1 MLQSFSPRMASS
13 QSVRS
18 HSAELKKEL
27 GLGDLILTQI
37 LYVVG
42 SHWVGTAAK
51 LGNSQIVFW
60 LLAVAFFYAPL
71 AAVIIYLNRIMP
83 LEGGLYQ
90 WAKLGFNDFIGFLVG
105 WNLWLYIIVFMS
117 SQGMSISAN
126 VAYAF
131 GMDSIAGN
139 KGFIMLVTCSLVGFL
154 IVVTMLGL
162 GVGKWFQNAGGV
174 VQIVVFGTLIL
185 IPFLSVRSGS
195 LRAYHPL
202 ATAMPAVSLF
212 SLNIFGKMSFGAL
225 SGFEYVAILAGEC
238 KSPARSIGRSVLIAA
253 PIVALMFILGTS
265 AILAYVTADQVDL
278 VGPIPQVLSIAFRP
292 FAWAGVV
299 GPIVIL
305 LLVGRQLG
313 ACTLA
318 VAGSTRLP
326 MVAGW
331 DHLLPQW
338 FSRLHPKYKTP
349 VNSILFVAAMILI
362 TGLASLAGAGQ
373 QEAFQILDNAS
384 GIFYSLTYLVM
395 FALPLIGLKNSSRP
409 PLWLRAAAASGFTVT
424 LLYSALSIWPIIQ
437 VASPLAFS
445 IKVGGVILGAN
456 LLGALLFRWEKRGDI
471 GTGA

>member
-1 MLQSFSPRMASS
+1 MASA

-27 GLGDLILTQI
+27 GLGDLVLTQI

-42 SHWVGTAAK
+42 SHWIGTAAQI
-51 LGNSQIVFW
+51 GNSQIAYW
-60 LLAVAFFYAPL
+60 LLAVVFFYAPL

-90 WAKLGFNDFIGFLVG
+90 WAKLGFNNFVGFLVG

-117 SQGMSISAN
+117 TQGMAISTN
-126 VAYAF
+126 IAYAF
-131 GMDSIAGN
+131 GADSIAGN
-139 KGFIMLVTCSLVGFL
+139 KWFIMLVTCSLVAFL
-154 IVVTMLGL
+154 IVVTTLGL
-162 GVGKWFQNAGGV
+162 GIGKWFQNAGGV
-174 VQIVVFGTLIL
+174 VQIVIFGTLIL
-185 IPFLSVRSGS
+185 IPFASVRSGA
-195 LRAYHPL
+195 LDAYHPL
-202 ATAMPAVSLF
+202 AMAVPAVSFF
-212 SLNIFGKMSFGAL
+212 SLNIFGKMSFGAF

-238 KSPARSIGRSVLIAA
+238 KSPARSIGRSVLIAS

-265 AILAYVTADQVDL
+265 AILAYASPEQVDL
-278 VGPIPQVLSIAFRP
+278 VGPIPQVLSIAFRR
-292 FAWAGVV
+292 FAWAGIV

-349 VNSILFVAAMILI
+349 VNSILFVAAMILV
-362 TGLASLAGAGQ
+362 TGLASLAGVGR
-373 QEAFQILDNAS
+373 QEAFQILDNSS

-395 FALPLIGLKNSSRP
+395 FALPLIGLRKSGVRP
-409 PLWLRAAAASGFTVT
+409 PWWLRGAAVSGFAVT
-424 LLYSALSIWPIIQ
+424 LLYSVLSIFPIIP
-437 VASPLAFS
+437 VASLLAFS
-445 IKVGGVILGAN
+445 AKVGGVILTAN
-456 LLGALLFRWEKRGDI
+456 LIGASLYWWEKRSAT
-471 GTGA
+471 GTDA